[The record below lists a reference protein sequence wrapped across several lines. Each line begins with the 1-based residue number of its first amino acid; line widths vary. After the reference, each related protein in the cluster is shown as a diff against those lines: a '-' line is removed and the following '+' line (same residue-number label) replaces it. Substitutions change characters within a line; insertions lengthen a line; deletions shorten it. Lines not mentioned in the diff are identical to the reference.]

1 MPPYNAVLQQ
11 MNELHL
17 IYVLLEV
24 FLTVAAVGCKATAL
38 TLTQRVIGDTCG
50 A

>member
-1 MPPYNAVLQQ
+1 MPSSSVVLQQ
-11 MNELHL
+11 MNEMHF

-24 FLTVAAVGCKATAL
+24 FLTVAVVCKATAL
-38 TLTQRVIGDTCG
+38 TLTQRVLGDTCG